1 MDVNDMRVMVTLLGF
16 VLFIALAVH
25 TWSRRRRP
33 EHEAAA
39 RLPFAEDDA
48 AARAQMNNEQGE
60 RRE

>member
-1 MDVNDMRVMVTLLGF
+1 MDLNDIRAAVTLLSF

-25 TWSRRRRP
+25 TWSRRRRA

-39 RLPFAEDDA
+39 HLPFAGDA
-48 AARAQMNNEQGE
+48 LEGPLNKDQGE

>member
-1 MDVNDMRVMVTLLGF
+1 MDVNDMRVVVTVAGF

-33 EHEAAA
+33 DHEAAA
-39 RLPFAEDDA
+39 RLPFADDDA
-48 AARAQMNNEQGE
+48 VGRAQLNNEQGE